1 MQVPMTQELC
11 DTTKSSQRHKNGIMF
26 SGPSKSETNPMNHE
40 VDSLMTSPHT
50 CTTRGAISTS
60 GPSSASLWNTVSSC
74 PSSQTKV
81 GGRLACRLAT
91 NAAVLATLVLS
102 PVKGFFG
109 HLQGVP
115 DFMDNSPAIQRRSVR
130 NWEE

>member
-1 MQVPMTQELC
+1 MTQEQC
-11 DTTKSSQRHKNGIMF
+11 DTTKKSQTHKNGIMF
-26 SGPSKSETNPMNHE
+26 SGPAESDANPMNHE
-40 VDSLMTSPHT
+40 VDSLMTSPHM
-50 CTTRGAISTS
+50 CTTCGAISTS
-60 GPSSASLWNTVSSC
+60 GPSSVSLWNTVSSC

-115 DFMDNSPAIQRRSVR
+115 DFMDNFPAIQRRSVR
-130 NWEE
+130 NWEK